1 MGQSAVNKRQI
12 AALVVVLGGA
22 AFAALA
28 HGYPQGSLLRPGPGF
43 LPFNIGIL
51 FAALGVAILIEEIR
65 AARRGG
71 EPAPKSADE
80 PGSLRAVLAI
90 SAGMIALALLLERG
104 GFIPA
109 MAAMFV
115 IVGLAEPG
123 RNWAALAISCL
134 LMAVFGT
141 VLFIWLLGVPVAVLG
156 AS

>member
-12 AALVVVLGGA
+12 AALVVVLAGA
-22 AFAALA
+22 AFATLA
-28 HGYPQGSLLRPGPGF
+28 HGYPQGNLLRPGPGF

-51 FAALGVAILIEEIR
+51 FVALGVAILIEEIR
-65 AARRGG
+65 AARQGDT
-71 EPAPKSADE
+71 PAPE

-90 SAGMIALALLLERG
+90 SAGMIALALLLERT